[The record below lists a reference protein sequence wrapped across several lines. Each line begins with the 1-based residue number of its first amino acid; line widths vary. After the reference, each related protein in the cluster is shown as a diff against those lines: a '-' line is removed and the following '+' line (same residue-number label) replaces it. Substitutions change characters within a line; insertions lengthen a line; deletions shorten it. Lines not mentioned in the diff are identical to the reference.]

1 TTAFDPEDQKH
12 CKGHTADL
20 RAPAPLAPP
29 RESCVRGNPGPVG
42 LLAFG
47 MTTVMLMF
55 IETSWSDKL
64 FLPTVIAYAAF
75 YGGLGQFVAG
85 LLELLKGNTFAGTA
99 FISYGAFWMGWFM
112 LEFLSKIDHSL
123 PVSLTGKT
131 LWCALWGILTAGFF
145 VVTLRKNFGL
155 MFIFSTLTVTF
166 FLLAGGVYNP
176 NSQKAAGYVGFA
188 CGSSAIYTA
197 LAMLYQDELGIT
209 LPGIGPVHFI

>member
-1 TTAFDPEDQKH
+1 MYQQQHAALKQAFKDMSAE
-12 CKGHTADL
+12 
-20 RAPAPLAPP
+20 
-29 RESCVRGNPGPVG
+29 REQ
-42 LLAFG
+42 AF
-47 MTTVMLMF
+47 TMLGERKEMDAQRVH
-55 IETSWSDKL
+55 EMR
-64 FLPTVIAYAAF
+64 
-75 YGGLGQFVAG
+75 QMQ
-85 LLELLKGNTFAGTA
+85 LLKGNTFAGTA